1 MNILCISTRV
11 TRKVTRTLKTG
22 DSVNFAYNTAQGEK
36 TALIKITRIIA
47 NSTSIVISGSN
58 AEADFILDIENQ
70 RYTRI
75 SNSDYTVGTTH
86 PIKFNDDYIALNRG
100 SSPWSFDCAEIK
112 KNVEACLPVI
122 GGDTLRKNGCDYQV
136 LAVAG
141 DGKVF
146 VQRELQYGGVK
157 SQVIDPKDE
166 SGYTAFGL
174 VSKLKSEI
182 K

>member
-1 MNILCISTRV
+1 MNVLCVSKRE
-11 TRKVTRTLKTG
+11 TRKVIHTLKTG
-22 DSVNFAYNTAQGEK
+22 DSVNFAYNMAQGEK
-36 TALIKITRIIA
+36 TAIIKVTRIVA

-86 PIKFNDDYIALNRG
+86 PIKFKDDYISLNRS
-100 SSPWSFDCAEIK
+100 SSPWNFDCIDIK
-112 KNVEACLPVI
+112 KNVEVYLPVI
-122 GGDTLRKNGCDYQV
+122 GGDTLRKDGCDYQV

-146 VQRELQYGGVK
+146 VQRELQYGGFK
-157 SQVIDPKDE
+157 SQVIDPKE